1 MVWKASNFGV
11 VTIGAAWLICG
22 ALSADEAKPEAKPQV
37 KATLKSPARIS
48 PEREAAIREFVKN
61 NHAELMPLLE
71 GLKDVAP
78 AEYNLAL
85 TDLEKTVDRLE
96 KIKAKTP
103 ARYDAQLA
111 DWKLTSRIRL
121 LAARVVVQKNSASA
135 ESDLRAAVVER
146 FETRLANQ
154 RAEAEQL
161 QKRLD
166 KLNAAI
172 AQSTSKKDE
181 LIENEI
187 KQLKAPRPAVNAAD
201 AKKAKQPSAA
211 PVESKAGVQP

>member
-1 MVWKASNFGV
+1 MVWKARNFGV

-22 ALSADEAKPEAKPQV
+22 ALGADESKPEAKPQV
-37 KATLKSPARIS
+37 KATPKSPARIS
-48 PEREAAIREFVKN
+48 PERETAIREFVKN

-78 AEYNLAL
+78 AEYTSAL

-96 KIKAKTP
+96 KVKAKTP

-154 RAEAEQL
+154 RTEAEQL

-166 KLNAAI
+166 KLNATI
-172 AQSTSKKDE
+172 AESTSKKDE

-187 KQLKAPRPAVNAAD
+187 KQLKAPKPAVNAAD
-201 AKKAKQPSAA
+201 VKKAKQPSAA